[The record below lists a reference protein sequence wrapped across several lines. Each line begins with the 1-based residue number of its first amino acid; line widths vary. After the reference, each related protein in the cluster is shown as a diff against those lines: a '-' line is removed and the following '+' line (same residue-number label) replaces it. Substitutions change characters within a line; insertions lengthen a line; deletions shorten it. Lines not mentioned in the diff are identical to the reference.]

1 MSEEQKGDL
10 CGQSLV
16 ARERVGGDEGE
27 RDAGPSQQSLAHPR
41 EVCGFYSLF
50 SIEAMV
56 YNIIYI

>member
-1 MSEEQKGDL
+1 MWPEPGDP
-10 CGQSLV
+10 G
-16 ARERVGGDEGE
+16 EGE
-27 RDAGPSQQSLAHPR
+27 EMRVRGHAGPSQQSLAHPR